1 VELVEPQERI
11 SICDPACGSGGM
23 LIESR
28 KHVQRSGGKS
38 GITGI
43 MKDMKMMALFITVG
57 EKALVTTKVIS
68 QLIEKCL
75 LKMAS

>member
-1 VELVEPQERI
+1 MELVEPQERI

-28 KHVQRSGGKS
+28 KHVRSGGKS

-43 MKDMKMMALFITVG
+43 MKDMKMMALFTTVG